1 MWDSPRS
8 GLSCVNCAM
17 SNSDADSAD
26 FVDEVGLGSAWYD
39 PTAAAVS
46 IIILNLNKS
55 ALTLQCLRQVWRHTE
70 GHTYEII
77 VVDNGSKP
85 EEFSKL
91 ADTPGLFKLIRLPVN
106 RYFGEGNNIGVEASR
121 GRYLVFLNNDAF
133 VSKGWLEPLIST
145 FENEPNVGGVGPRM
159 VYPDGRLQE
168 AGAFLDDVALSVQRG
183 KFYRLTPWERET
195 TMVVDYCSA
204 ACFLTTRE
212 IFDRVSGFDP
222 IFEPAY
228 YEDAD
233 LCFKI
238 ACLGLFVYYCPQ
250 VEIVHVESVTATDR
264 DVAPILTGVI
274 ANNRDKFRARWQNY
288 LSTREKT
295 GIGSLPTLPPPRP
308 RVADDAHHNLPLA
321 VFHTPY
327 DLTPGGGERYILTAA
342 SALRETHRVIIAT
355 EAPYS
360 SYRLDYLEHQL
371 GLNLSHIGLIATRD
385 LPNYRNIELFFSM
398 ANFASPA
405 IPPQG
410 HRNYYMCQFPFPQ
423 SATAAARHWEWLRGY
438 DAILVNSKFT
448 QDRLLAKTNRFQFS
462 LPIVV
467 LPPPVPVTK
476 FSTEPK
482 PHGRTIIASVG
493 RFFFGGHNK
502 RQDILIEALRELLK
516 RGHDCELHL
525 AGTIVRGHADHYDQ
539 MVQKAEGLPIVFHPD
554 ASLEVI
560 NNVLLRASIYWH
572 GKGYGVDPSL
582 KPEICEPF
590 GISVVEAMAAGCVPF
605 VVSNGGPTE
614 FVIEDET
621 GLQYA
626 TINELVAK
634 TAALLRSPER
644 VACLSD
650 AARKMAQQFSEEA
663 FVQNWQKIALS
674 RESIEWR
681 GDLDSPDMGPRRSS
695 RF

>member
-145 FENEPNVGGVGPRM
+145 FENEPNAGGVGPRM

-238 ACLGLFVYYCPQ
+238 ACLGLFVYCCPQ
-250 VEIVHVESVTATDR
+250 VEIVHLESVTATDR
-264 DVAPILTGVI
+264 DVAPILIGVI

-321 VFHTPY
+321 VFHTPGHPMVY
-327 DLTPGGGERYILTAA
+327 RVGRQTQRGPGSLLRESRIGERLATNAVGVSSDGMRATLLTIPGGGKPTRGFEGVGGGETEHVRLVVVGIERGRIDFGKAG
-342 SALRETHRVIIAT
+342 
-355 EAPYS
+355 S
-360 SYRLDYLEHQL
+360 S
-371 GLNLSHIGLIATRD
+371 
-385 LPNYRNIELFFSM
+385 
-398 ANFASPA
+398 
-405 IPPQG
+405 
-410 HRNYYMCQFPFPQ
+410 
-423 SATAAARHWEWLRGY
+423 RHWWG
-438 DAILVNSKFT
+438 
-448 QDRLLAKTNRFQFS
+448 
-462 LPIVV
+462 
-467 LPPPVPVTK
+467 
-476 FSTEPK
+476 
-482 PHGRTIIASVG
+482 
-493 RFFFGGHNK
+493 
-502 RQDILIEALRELLK
+502 
-516 RGHDCELHL
+516 
-525 AGTIVRGHADHYDQ
+525 
-539 MVQKAEGLPIVFHPD
+539 
-554 ASLEVI
+554 
-560 NNVLLRASIYWH
+560 
-572 GKGYGVDPSL
+572 
-582 KPEICEPF
+582 
-590 GISVVEAMAAGCVPF
+590 
-605 VVSNGGPTE
+605 
-614 FVIEDET
+614 
-621 GLQYA
+621 
-626 TINELVAK
+626 
-634 TAALLRSPER
+634 
-644 VACLSD
+644 
-650 AARKMAQQFSEEA
+650 
-663 FVQNWQKIALS
+663 
-674 RESIEWR
+674 
-681 GDLDSPDMGPRRSS
+681 
-695 RF
+695 